1 LPCPLTHR
9 LRPFGDSVPYL
20 AQRRRAS
27 QPGLLHLLRASKLET
42 PSRTSGSG
50 LRSGRKDLLCPRL
63 TSADPSR
70 YLSIPVAPGRSADL
84 PGYCAPT
91 FTLMPATST
100 PRPSVQV
107 PGFEDICLLTRP
119 GRLIC
124 GFCSSGQRFAC
135 GFLQIPPR
143 DGHPCRPAN
152 SSPCRACRGLA
163 PPSECALPGAQTRR
177 PGRVKYPLWPR
188 LHQSATAG

>member
-1 LPCPLTHR
+1 MVLALPCPLMHR
-9 LRPFGDSVPYL
+9 PDPLVTSGHQ
-20 AQRRRAS
+20 AARRHRAS
-27 QPGLLHLLRASKLET
+27 QPGLLHLLSASKLET

-70 YLSIPVAPGRSADL
+70 HLSMPVAPGRSADL
-84 PGYCAPT
+84 PGYCAST
-91 FTLMPATST
+91 FTLMPAAST
-100 PRPSVQV
+100 PMPSVQV

-119 GRLIC
+119 GRLVC
-124 GFCSSGQRFAC
+124 DFCSSGQRFAC

-152 SSPCRACRGLA
+152 SSPCRACKGLA
-163 PPSECALPGAQTRR
+163 PSSGCALPGAQNERAR
-177 PGRVKYPLWPR
+177 PKSSP
-188 LHQSATAG
+188 